1 MKELKNIKELAGLFL
16 DQTDEKDVY
25 SKHTKRAISID
36 VTNLVSY
43 AENEGSD
50 EFGMLTPEEMSR
62 WKNVCVS
69 FVVGGRY
76 DSTKARRLFT
86 ARLFSDYLVKEGY
99 LEYNPLKDSMHDLT
113 GSMIPKI
120 EDITIVKDADIKCML
135 EKAEEA
141 LSKPDPG
148 NMLLLGVFLSGV
160 KVGEVNSL
168 NWDDVIIKPGP
179 TVALKVNG
187 RVAPLSYR
195 VDSEAFIFAVNI
207 GRTLRAEKMFDL
219 SRSGVIARLRN
230 LSDSCGSFDVRGSD
244 FRWRYIVDLVNSGF
258 DTQIIANVTGVTE
271 LYIERIMPILL
282 EYADKEE
289 TISATIKNGQ

>member
-86 ARLFSDYLVKEGY
+86 ARLFSDYLVK
-99 LEYNPLKDSMHDLT
+99 DLT